1 MCATEL
7 EPTET
12 ALRGKAMFGDP
23 KTIPQDEMPTWLW
36 RLIAPLPIRFSNFLS
51 RGLMPPI
58 IREKMNY
65 PWTPADERRF
75 RRTARVLRAVVPR
88 LPARIRYN
96 PIARAAFEREGWPAR

>member
-1 MCATEL
+1 
-7 EPTET
+7 T

-23 KTIPQDEMPTWLW
+23 KTIPQDEMPGWLW
-36 RLIAPLPIRFSNFLS
+36 RLVAPLPIRFSNFLS

-75 RRTARVLRAVVPR
+75 RRAARVLRAVVPR
-88 LPARIRYN
+88 LPARVRYN
-96 PIARAAFEREGWPAR
+96 PIARAAFERDGWPTP